1 MNGQGA
7 PMELSSIT
15 LRVVLLFFPGV
26 LCALILHALTRH
38 RERTTAQFLTSAF
51 VLGVWTYLALA
62 GSRSACAWIA
72 RAAGWPLPPR
82 VTFFDVLTSESARIS
97 WREIGFSAV
106 LATVLAL
113 VLAAVQNHNLLH
125 RVAERLRISR
135 QFGELD
141 VWGHFMNSPE
151 VRWISVRDLAA
162 DRVYQGWLDAFS
174 DSGSDPQ
181 LLLRDV
187 EVYQNSTGTKLYER
201 KRVYLA
207 PNKHAIVIEEA

>member
-1 MNGQGA
+1 V
-7 PMELSSIT
+7 ELSSIT

-26 LCALILHALTRH
+26 LCALVLHALTTH

-51 VLGVWTYLALA
+51 VLGVWTYLVLA
-62 GSRSACAWIA
+62 ASRSACAWIA
-72 RAAGWPLPPR
+72 AAAGWPSPPQ
-82 VTFFDVLTSESARIS
+82 VTFFDVLTNQAARIS
-97 WREIGFSAV
+97 WGEIGLSAV
-106 LATVLAL
+106 LALLFAFA
-113 VLAAVQNHNLLH
+113 LAAARNHNLLH
-125 RVAERLRISR
+125 RAAERLRISR
-135 QFGELD
+135 QFGEVD

-174 DSGSDPQ
+174 DSGTEPQ

-207 PNKHAIVIEEA
+207 PSRNAVAIEEG